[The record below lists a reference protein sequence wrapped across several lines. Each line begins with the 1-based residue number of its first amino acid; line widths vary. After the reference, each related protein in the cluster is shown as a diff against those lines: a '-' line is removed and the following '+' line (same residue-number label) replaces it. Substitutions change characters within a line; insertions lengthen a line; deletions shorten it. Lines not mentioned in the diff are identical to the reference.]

1 MIVYHPSDDVLTN
14 YLNYYINLS
23 NVSLLF
29 FPDELKRNI
38 SQKAQAALLQILDAT
53 EVDQD
58 NAAPMLTA
66 LVQTDP
72 KAAGNR

>member
-1 MIVYHPSDDVLTN
+1 MIVYHPSDDVITN

-29 FPDELKRNI
+29 IPDELKRNI

>member
-1 MIVYHPSDDVLTN
+1 MIAYHPSDDVLTN

>member
-1 MIVYHPSDDVLTN
+1 MIVYHPSDDALTN

>member
-1 MIVYHPSDDVLTN
+1 MFLFF
-14 YLNYYINLS
+14 
-23 NVSLLF
+23 F
-29 FPDELKRNI
+29 FPDDLKRNI